1 MNDINLV
8 SEEHAS
14 YGFIPASHLRHDETE
29 YHFRDKQLRG
39 TGKDPSTYRR
49 LKTYELETLVKNE
62 NTCADWSMFLVSD
75 PFTPELIKNN
85 TFSGLI
91 RIARLERKTL
101 EHHDLHMMTGITN
114 SRIIA
119 CDVGEN
125 CAIHD
130 CAYMA
135 HYIVG
140 DNCLLLRNDEIHV
153 SNHSKF
159 GNGIVMEGESESIR
173 IEMDLMNEAGGRS
186 VLPFDGMLAADAY
199 LWARYRDRPALMGAF
214 RTMTENL
221 FEHRFGSY
229 GMIGRSCVLK
239 SNRIMKDVLIG
250 DSAYIKGTNKL
261 KNLTVNSS
269 EVARTQIGEGVELVN
284 GIIGYGCRI
293 FYGCKAVRF
302 VMGDNSALKYGA
314 RLIHSVLGDNSTVSC
329 CELLNNLIFPSHEQ
343 HHNTSFLIAS
353 LVRGQSNMAAGA
365 TVGSNHNSRA
375 PDGEIEAGRG
385 FWPGLTVSLKHS
397 SRFASFCLIAKG
409 DYRFE
414 LDIPLPFCLVDDDRS
429 QDRLILVPA
438 YWWTHNQYALMRNES
453 KFRSRDQRPVK
464 LQTFEFSPF
473 APDTAGEMVAAIGLI
488 ERWTG
493 MSFLAASGSGA
504 AGAAGGT
511 AEEDFVLLGRKILDE
526 CEGEPDFE
534 VCARKVENSSRPA
547 LVVKPRRARESYY
560 EMLVWYAGK
569 AILDYAISRGGL
581 GDVFESLRRDLA
593 DPRTADGD
601 PRLGQAW
608 ENLGGQLVPMSRLEV
623 LLGMA
628 ERGELNTWKE
638 MHAEYA
644 VLSAHYARDKARH
657 AWETVR
663 MLPGL
668 RAPTSLRQGDAASPD
683 GEGRGEDAFM
693 GAPLARG
700 DMEFLFRSLSALTHR
715 VEKEVLASRRK
726 DFQNHFRKATSRS
739 EAEMKAVLGTV
750 ENNAFVKSTKIA
762 MAAMRDD
769 IDRILGAL
777 LA

>member
-1 MNDINLV
+1 
-8 SEEHAS
+8 
-14 YGFIPASHLRHDETE
+14 
-29 YHFRDKQLRG
+29 
-39 TGKDPSTYRR
+39 
-49 LKTYELETLVKNE
+49 
-62 NTCADWSMFLVSD
+62 
-75 PFTPELIKNN
+75 
-85 TFSGLI
+85 
-91 RIARLERKTL
+91 
-101 EHHDLHMMTGITN
+101 
-114 SRIIA
+114 
-119 CDVGEN
+119 
-125 CAIHD
+125 
-130 CAYMA
+130 
-135 HYIVG
+135 
-140 DNCLLLRNDEIHV
+140 
-153 SNHSKF
+153 
-159 GNGIVMEGESESIR
+159 
-173 IEMDLMNEAGGRS
+173 
-186 VLPFDGMLAADAY
+186 
-199 LWARYRDRPALMGAF
+199 
-214 RTMTENL
+214 
-221 FEHRFGSY
+221 
-229 GMIGRSCVLK
+229 
-239 SNRIMKDVLIG
+239 
-250 DSAYIKGTNKL
+250 
-261 KNLTVNSS
+261 
-269 EVARTQIGEGVELVN
+269 
-284 GIIGYGCRI
+284 
-293 FYGCKAVRF
+293 
-302 VMGDNSALKYGA
+302 
-314 RLIHSVLGDNSTVSC
+314 
-329 CELLNNLIFPSHEQ
+329 
-343 HHNTSFLIAS
+343 
-353 LVRGQSNMAAGA
+353 
-365 TVGSNHNSRA
+365 
-375 PDGEIEAGRG
+375 
-385 FWPGLTVSLKHS
+385 
-397 SRFASFCLIAKG
+397 
-409 DYRFE
+409 
-414 LDIPLPFCLVDDDRS
+414 VDDDRS

-657 AWETVR
+657 AWETLR
-663 MLPGL
+663 TLPRL
-668 RAPTSLRQGDAASPD
+668 RSRESLKPAGSASPD
-683 GEGRGEDAFM
+683 GKGRGEESGEAF
-693 GAPLARG
+693 GGPPLERADIASLLRA
-700 DMEFLFRSLSALTHR
+700 LSALTHR

-726 DFQNHFRKATSRS
+726 DFQNHFRKATFRS